1 MSDEIKEEQLDAPLV
16 VHKKSDASYQD
27 GGINVDMN
35 ETHIEEEKKPTLER
49 HRFKKDP
56 NKKSNKAP
64 IVILLILIIAIAF
77 CALYFTGNISFGN
90 KNAAK
95 TTKETTTE
103 TTTSLEEAYAGT
115 IVIKGTYI
123 FVDAQEVDGIEGLQE
138 ALKYADKSTTAY
150 KIIDE
155 SADSNFLNNDV
166 LPLLMDMGFYDK
178 NTEIV
183 HQGYTGLMA
192 AEETTTSVTT
202 TAPVTS
208 AQQTTQTTTK

>member
-1 MSDEIKEEQLDAPLV
+1 MSDEIREEELDAPLV

-64 IVILLILIIAIAF
+64 VAILIIVIIAVVF

-90 KNAAK
+90 KSA
-95 TTKETTTE
+95 TKTTTE

-115 IVIKGTYI
+115 IVVKGTYI

-138 ALKYADKSTTAY
+138 ALKYTDKSTTAY

-155 SADSNFLNNDV
+155 SADSNFLNNNV

-192 AEETTTSVTT
+192 AEETTANTTVATT
-202 TAPVTS
+202 TQ
-208 AQQTTQTTTK
+208 AQQTTQTSTK

>member
-1 MSDEIKEEQLDAPLV
+1 MSDEIREEQLDAPLV

-35 ETHIEEEKKPTLER
+35 ETHIEEEKRPTLER

-64 IVILLILIIAIAF
+64 VAILIIVIIAVVF

-90 KNAAK
+90 KSATK
-95 TTKETTTE
+95 TTTETTTE

-115 IVIKGTYI
+115 IVVKGTYI
-123 FVDAQEVDGIEGLQE
+123 FVDAQEVNGIEGLQE
-138 ALKYADKSTTAY
+138 ALKYTDKSTTAY

-155 SADSNFLNNDV
+155 DADSNFLNNNV
-166 LPLLMDMGFYDK
+166 LPLLMDMGFYGK

-192 AEETTTSVTT
+192 AEETTANTTVATT
-202 TAPVTS
+202 TQ
-208 AQQTTQTTTK
+208 AQQTTQTSTK

>member
-1 MSDEIKEEQLDAPLV
+1 MSDEIREEQLDAPLV
-16 VHKKSDASYQD
+16 VHKKSDSSYQD

-64 IVILLILIIAIAF
+64 VAILIIVIIAVVF
-77 CALYFTGNISFGN
+77 CALYFTGNISFVN
-90 KNAAK
+90 KSATK
-95 TTKETTTE
+95 TTTETSTE

-115 IVIKGTYI
+115 IVVKGTYI

-138 ALKYADKSTTAY
+138 ALKYTDKSTTAY

-155 SADSNFLNNDV
+155 SADSNFLNNNV
-166 LPLLMDMGFYDK
+166 LPLLMDMGFYGK

-192 AEETTTSVTT
+192 AEETTANTTVATT
-202 TAPVTS
+202 TQP
-208 AQQTTQTTTK
+208 QQTTQTSTK

>member
-1 MSDEIKEEQLDAPLV
+1 MSDEIREEQLDAPLV

-35 ETHIEEEKKPTLER
+35 ETHIEEEKRPTLER

-64 IVILLILIIAIAF
+64 VAILIIVIIAVVF

-90 KNAAK
+90 KSATK
-95 TTKETTTE
+95 TTTETTTE

-115 IVIKGTYI
+115 IVVKGTYI
-123 FVDAQEVDGIEGLQE
+123 FVDAQEVNGIEGLQE
-138 ALKYADKSTTAY
+138 ALKYTDKSTTAY

-155 SADSNFLNNDV
+155 DADSNFLNNNV
-166 LPLLMDMGFYDK
+166 LPLLMDMGFYGK
-178 NTEIV
+178 NTEII

-192 AEETTTSVTT
+192 AEETTANTTVATT
-202 TAPVTS
+202 TQ
-208 AQQTTQTTTK
+208 AQQTTQTSTK